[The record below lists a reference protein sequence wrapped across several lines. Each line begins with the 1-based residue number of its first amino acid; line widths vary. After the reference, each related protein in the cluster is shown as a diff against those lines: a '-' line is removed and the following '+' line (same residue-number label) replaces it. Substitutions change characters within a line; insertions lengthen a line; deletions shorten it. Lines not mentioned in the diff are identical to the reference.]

1 MAQSNISLDGGE
13 ISILKALGFGGGDCA
28 GETLM
33 ERVPDLAIA
42 EVIDALSGMVM
53 MGYVVSDR
61 SSFNNSEEFKKT
73 NFHVNSGYA
82 RELKDSLDPKD
93 DKPKSRRVRRE

>member
-1 MAQSNISLDGGE
+1 MAQSNIILDGGE
-13 ISILKALGFGGGDCA
+13 ISIIKGLGFGGGDCA
-28 GETLM
+28 GEQLL

-42 EVIDALSGMVM
+42 EVIDALSGLVM
-53 MGYVVSDR
+53 MGYVIADKV
-61 SSFNNSEEFKKT
+61 SFNNSEEFKKT

-82 RELKDSLDPKD
+82 RELRDALDPKD